1 MIYVTGDMHGEM
13 ERFDNRKMRKLTN
26 KDCLIICGDFGF
38 VWDDSPKEKSLLH
51 KIGGKRFKTLFVDG
65 THENFDLLDKYPVT
79 ELYGGRVQQ
88 INGNLYHLMRGEIYT
103 IEEKTFFTFGG
114 GESQDKEFRKENGTW
129 WKQEQ
134 PTAEEISYAKQNLE
148 KYHFAVD
155 YIITHQPSIND
166 TRMMK
171 RHCTINPLSSFFEEL
186 SNSVTYKKWY
196 FGSLHRNKKLR
207 LAQCLF
213 TDIAKI
219 S

>member
-1 MIYVTGDMHGEM
+1 MHGEF
-13 ERFDNRKMRKLTN
+13 ERFENRKLRRLTD

-38 VWDDSPKEKSLLH
+38 VWNDSQKEKALLN
-51 KIGGKRFKTLFVDG
+51 KIGSKRFKTLFVDG
-65 THENFDLLDKYPVT
+65 THENFDLLDRYPVT
-79 ELYGGRVQQ
+79 ELYGGKVRQ
-88 INGNLYHLMRGEIYT
+88 ISGNLYHLMRGEIYT
-103 IEEKTFFTFGG
+103 IEDKTFFTFGG

-134 PTAEEISYAKQNLE
+134 PTAEEIAYAKQNLE
-148 KYHFAVD
+148 KYHFTVD

-171 RHCTINPLSSFFEEL
+171 RHCTVNPLSSFLEEL
-186 SNSVTYKKWY
+186 THTVSYQRWY